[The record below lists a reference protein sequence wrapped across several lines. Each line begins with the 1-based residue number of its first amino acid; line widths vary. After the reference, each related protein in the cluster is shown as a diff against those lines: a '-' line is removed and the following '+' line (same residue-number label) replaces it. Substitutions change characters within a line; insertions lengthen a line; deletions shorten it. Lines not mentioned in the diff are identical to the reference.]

1 MFICKHSLTPE
12 TGFLVAK
19 GKADAA
25 EVQAYLQVLL
35 PLIQNQSIR
44 QQIGDR
50 ARQRVMESFSLT
62 DMADQMETIFAEAIA
77 LCQTQ
82 PKPPVDLAIAEE
94 MLLMAIEY
102 MQQEQSIGTL
112 WCDRN
117 EIARQ
122 NQAMKTSKL
131 WQLRRQWFRL
141 KRWLRLTQEAEI

>member
-1 MFICKHSLTPE
+1 M
-12 TGFLVAK
+12 
-19 GKADAA
+19 
-25 EVQAYLQVLL
+25 
-35 PLIQNQSIR
+35 
-44 QQIGDR
+44 
-50 ARQRVMESFSLT
+50 
-62 DMADQMETIFAEAIA
+62 
-77 LCQTQ
+77 
-82 PKPPVDLAIAEE
+82 AIAEE

-102 MQQEQSIGTL
+102 TQQEQTISTL

>member
-1 MFICKHSLTPE
+1 M
-12 TGFLVAK
+12 
-19 GKADAA
+19 
-25 EVQAYLQVLL
+25 
-35 PLIQNQSIR
+35 
-44 QQIGDR
+44 
-50 ARQRVMESFSLT
+50 
-62 DMADQMETIFAEAIA
+62 
-77 LCQTQ
+77 
-82 PKPPVDLAIAEE
+82 AIAEE

-102 MQQEQSIGTL
+102 MQQEQTIGTL